1 MATKNKDPGQGSGR
15 RSIPPPVRL
24 EVWVRCGGRCAIC
37 NRYLLDGGMTDRTV
51 RQGELAHIVG
61 QQQTT
66 GSPRGMDDLVER
78 DTADNLMLVCADE
91 HDEIDACG
99 TLDVFTIARL
109 RALKRAH
116 EDRIK
121 HVTGLADDR
130 ATTVLRMV
138 GRVRGQEVELT
149 RQTAATAVITS
160 GDRFPLF
167 LESYERHGVEID
179 LRHVPGE
186 MTVDLRAIP
195 DEESAGAAYY
205 RAATAVI
212 DDVIDHQLNRGIARD
227 QVAHLSVFG
236 FARLPL
242 LVYLGS
248 RLDDTVPTDVYQR
261 HREDESWTWSPT
273 APVVDFTVHLDVD
286 QPPAQEA
293 TLVLNLSGTIQ
304 PEEVPQQLAGL
315 RRYRIS
321 PIDAAAAPDVLRN
334 HASLARFQE
343 VLRSLFADLEANAKQ
358 VRRLH
363 VLSAVPISAGVSL
376 GRVRDRQVHPALL
389 LYDRT
394 PDGYRRALEI
404 P

>member
-1 MATKNKDPGQGSGR
+1 MAKKAGGQGGGR
-15 RSIPPPVRL
+15 RAIPAPVRL
-24 EVWVRCGGRCAIC
+24 EVWVRSGGRCAIC
-37 NRYLLDGGMTDRTV
+37 NRYLLDGGMTGRTV

-61 QQQTT
+61 QQETA
-66 GSPRGMDDLVER
+66 GSPRGKHDLVER

-91 HDEIDACG
+91 HDEIDASG
-99 TLDVFTIARL
+99 TLDVFTVERL

-121 HVTGLADDR
+121 HVTGLGDDR

-179 LRHVPGE
+179 LRHVAGE
-186 MTVDLRAIP
+186 MTIDLRDIP
-195 DEESAGAAYY
+195 DEEIGGSLYY
-205 RAATAVI
+205 RAAIAVI
-212 DDVIDHQLNRGIARD
+212 DEVIDNQLNRGIARD
-227 QVAHLSVFG
+227 KVAHLSVFG

-261 HREDESWTWSPT
+261 HREDESWSWSST
-273 APVVDFTVHLDVD
+273 APMVGFAIHLDVD
-286 QPPAQEA
+286 KPPAHEA
-293 TLVLNLSGTIQ
+293 VLVLNLSGTIQ
-304 PEEVPQQLAGL
+304 PEEVPHQLAGL

-321 PIDAAAAPDVLRN
+321 PVGVAAAPDVLRN
-334 HASLARFQE
+334 RASLTQFQE
-343 VLRSLFADLEANAKQ
+343 VLRSLFADLEASAKQ

-363 VLSAVPISAGVSL
+363 VLFAVPLSAGVSL
-376 GRVRDRQVHPALL
+376 GRVRDRQVHPALV

-394 PDGYRRALEI
+394 PSGYRRALEI

>member
-1 MATKNKDPGQGSGR
+1 MAKKAPGQGGGR
-15 RSIPPPVRL
+15 RAIPAPVRL
-24 EVWVRCGGRCAIC
+24 EVWVRSGGRCSIC

-61 QQQTT
+61 QQPTA
-66 GSPRGMDDLVER
+66 GSPRGEHDLGER
-78 DTADNLMLVCADE
+78 DSADNLMLVCADE
-91 HDEIDACG
+91 HDEIDASG
-99 TLDVFTIARL
+99 TLDVFTVERL

-179 LRHVPGE
+179 LRHVAGE
-186 MTVDLRAIP
+186 MTIDLRDIP
-195 DEESAGAAYY
+195 DEETGGAAYY

-212 DDVIDHQLNRGIARD
+212 DEVIDNQLNRGIARD
-227 QVAHLSVFG
+227 KVAHLSVFG

-261 HREDESWTWSPT
+261 HREDESWSWSQT
-273 APVVDFTVHLDVD
+273 APVVDFAVHLDVD
-286 QPPAQEA
+286 QPPAPEA
-293 TLVLNLSGTIQ
+293 VLVLNLSGTIQ

-315 RRYRIS
+315 RRYRVS
-321 PIDAAAAPDVLRN
+321 PVGAASAPDVLRN
-334 HASLARFQE
+334 RASLTRFQE
-343 VLRSLFADLEANAKQ
+343 VLRSLFADLEASAKQ
-358 VRRLH
+358 VRCLH
-363 VLSAVPISAGVSL
+363 VLFAVPLSAGVSL
-376 GRVRDRQVHPALL
+376 GRVRDRQVHPALV

-394 PDGYRRALEI
+394 PSGYRRALEI